1 MKKHIFYLTS
11 LFVFATLIQAQV
23 AVKYNG
29 YRQLESTI
37 AIHPTNSNILA
48 TAVMEFQGCHGRTV
62 TERESNQSININQI
76 SNTRRWN
83 GNFEGLRHTRCR
95 SYDVG

>member
-1 MKKHIFYLTS
+1 MKKHIFYLTF
-11 LFVFATLIQAQV
+11 LFVFAMLIQAQV

-48 TAVMEFQGCHGRTV
+48 TAVMEFPPSGR
-62 TERESNQSININQI
+62 QSIICI
-76 SNTRRWN
+76 STNN
-83 GNFEGLRHTRCR
+83 GVL
-95 SYDVG
+95 